1 MRWGAPERRISKVV
15 VMQEGASAIS
25 RRPFWTRKPRMFVE
39 DRDLD
44 PTEPRWKSLQMSASS
59 SRPHRI
65 DDLHSTLR
73 RASKRPLVVR
83 FATAAASS

>member
-1 MRWGAPERRISKVV
+1 
-15 VMQEGASAIS
+15 
-25 RRPFWTRKPRMFVE
+25 MFVE

-73 RASKRPLVVR
+73 RASKASLQERLHPASSLVVDL
-83 FATAAASS
+83 TPAAVGSDLQPG